1 MQTFRFSYI
10 MLWSMCAA
18 APGAP
23 LLSAAEYLVYFGTYT
38 RGESKGIYVARFD
51 GAAGRLG
58 PVELAAETPSP
69 SFLAIHPNKR
79 FLYAVSELYATS
91 GPKGGAVSA
100 FAIDRAGGKL
110 TFLNKVSSR
119 GGGPCHLAIDKT
131 GKFIAVAN
139 YGTGSAAVMPIQEDG
154 RLAEATGFQQHS
166 GSSVD
171 PKRQQGPHAHSVNF
185 SPDNRFLFVADLGL
199 DQVLVYRFDAAKA
212 TIEPNDPPYA
222 AVKPGSGP
230 RHFTFHPSGR
240 FAYVINEMA
249 STVTAFAYDAR
260 RGALKELQTISTL
273 PKDFTGTNHT
283 AEVLAH
289 PSGRFLYGSNRGHDS
304 IAVFSISGKG
314 TLAAVEQTSTQ
325 GKVPRNFNLDPTGTW
340 LLAANQD
347 SDNVVVFRIDAATG
361 KLQPSGETARVV
373 APVCIKFLALD

>member
-1 MQTFRFSYI
+1 MQTFRFPRF
-10 MLWSMCAA
+10 LLPLLCASV
-18 APGAP
+18 GAP
-23 LLSAAEYLVYFGTYT
+23 ASWAADYLVYFGTYT

-51 GAAGRLG
+51 PAAGRLG
-58 PVELAAETPSP
+58 QVELAAETPSP

-79 FLYAVSELYATS
+79 FLYAVSELYAAS

-100 FAIDRAGGKL
+100 FAIDRATGKL
-110 TFLNKVSSR
+110 TLLNKVSSR

-154 RLAEATGFQQHS
+154 RLGEAAGFQQHS

-199 DQVLVYRFDAAKA
+199 DRVLIYRFDAAKG
-212 TIEPNDPPYA
+212 TIEPNDPPFA

-230 RHFTFHPSGR
+230 RHFTFHPNGR

-260 RGALKELQTISTL
+260 RGALREIQTISTL

-304 IAVFSISGKG
+304 IAVFSISAKG
-314 TLAAVEQTSTQ
+314 TLTPVEQTSTQ
-325 GKVPRNFNLDPTGTW
+325 GKVPRNFNLDPAGAW

-347 SDNVVVFRIDAATG
+347 SDNVVVFRIDAQTG
-361 KLQPSGETARVV
+361 RLKPNGEPVRVV